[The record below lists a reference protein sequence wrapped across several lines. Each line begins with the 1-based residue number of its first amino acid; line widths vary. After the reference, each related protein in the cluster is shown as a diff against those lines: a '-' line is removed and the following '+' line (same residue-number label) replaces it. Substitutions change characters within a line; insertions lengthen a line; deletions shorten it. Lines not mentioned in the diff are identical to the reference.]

1 MASQPMHDDDST
13 HAATSER
20 PKARRKK
27 SQGRPRAGKRRA
39 GSFLETLELAQLAAR
54 LRQQWSRRRST
65 ARTFAMTEAAPSTTG
80 EPSAAPSCGSTEATE
95 AKPAGGSHGGG
106 DTGHTTNNRTSLGD
120 PAPHPPPATAGY
132 HGVSLGDFQEAFHN
146 VMGHVY
152 VADENTI
159 HIMQFSYDGQGP
171 DAFFAVSKEDKLGGT
186 PTKLKNEKD
195 ENTKLAKYDNED
207 IMIKLDD
214 KITDYKSFGV
224 YCFQASASFG
234 YVTITDAA
242 TVKEMELTV
251 EEASATE
258 EIKVT
263 LMNQNTMK
271 VSLKYTGADA
281 DDIFVYG
288 GKEMPPTVDA
298 GTKLSDE
305 KLSGEANGASTDTM
319 ISLHDKDWTS
329 YKWVAFFDTTGT
341 AKGNVKIPDKL
352 TVPYVKAPTS
362 RRHGVKGRHA
372 AGTLAVKAA
381 PRKARLLVCSYGE
394 SGVVKTMV
402 PSDGLC
408 DVVFYTDVTYDGDAE
423 AIVPKDGGPAFDVLK
438 SAAKKYTRTSFGT
451 SMATGAIADATKEKK
466 SELMAAMADLFS
478 AKMLHFGML
487 NVENIE
493 DYDNLKDADLQYIK
507 VADEFLKRKT
517 SARSYHKALGLS
529 LRDGSKGA
537 KILDAAKR
545 VSDDFPE
552 LTMVIIKLHTEN
564 FGPAGDHWP
573 LAPNPDDVD
582 LSEHNALSL
591 AAIKDDMEEQLEAI
605 SSQGKYALL
614 SFAMFAR
621 TYRMKKTW
629 NGAAAREMSESSLN
643 MDYSSV
649 CKMKTQ
655 KDSEDTGT
663 LYATDEHKK
672 FLALFDSAS
681 TFTKKANKRL
691 SMMPQNFTGLAVYNV
706 EMDDYKGACGK
717 GKFVRLKAI
726 KSALAA

>member
-1 MASQPMHDDDST
+1 MMLIIGGIILLIVLG
-13 HAATSER
+13 AAGVFVVLSG
-20 PKARRKK
+20 K
-27 SQGRPRAGKRRA
+27 SSGG
-39 GSFLETLELAQLAAR
+39 E
-54 LRQQWSRRRST
+54 
-65 ARTFAMTEAAPSTTG
+65 STTVSSVKPG
-80 EPSAAPSCGSTEATE
+80 VEVDKTPIDVPSVVP
-95 AKPAGGSHGGG
+95 
-106 DTGHTTNNRTSLGD
+106 
-120 PAPHPPPATAGY
+120 PAPLAGY
-132 HGVSLGDFQEAFHN
+132 QGVKIGPIVHKSNNVTGNVYAADDKTFHI
-146 VMGHVY
+146 
-152 VADENTI
+152 T
-159 HIMQFSYDGQGP
+159 QFSYDGLAP
-171 DAFFAVSKEDKLGGT
+171 DAHFAVSKEADLKTPVKLHDEKDTEVKLGVYT
-186 PTKLKNEKD
+186 TKN
-195 ENTKLAKYDNED
+195 
-207 IMIKLDD
+207 IKIKTTETID
-214 KITDYKSFGV
+214 KYKSFGV
-224 YCFQASASFG
+224 YCFSAGKAFG
-234 YVTITDAA
+234 VVEIPTPFTVPSEKEETIKDPNEIEPPTATIVDSKNIIIKAFKYTGTDPIEIFAYAGKGKEIKKDVGTKISTAKINEADAKDVTIT
-242 TVKEMELTV
+242 TN
-251 EEASATE
+251 TE
-258 EIKVT
+258 SWED
-263 LMNQNTMK
+263 
-271 VSLKYTGADA
+271 YD
-281 DDIFVYG
+281 
-288 GKEMPPTVDA
+288 
-298 GTKLSDE
+298 
-305 KLSGEANGASTDTM
+305 
-319 ISLHDKDWTS
+319 
-329 YKWVAFFDTTGT
+329 WVALIDETSGVV
-341 AKGNVKIPDKL
+341 KGKIMITKPL
-352 TVPYVKAPTS
+352 TVPLASTTTV
-362 RRHGVKGRHA
+362 RRRASKGRRA

-408 DVVFYTDVTYDGDAE
+408 DVVFYTDVTYDGEAE

-438 SAAKKYTRTSFGT
+438 SAATKYTKTSFGT
-451 SMATGAIADATKEKK
+451 SMATGTIADAAREKK
-466 SELMAAMADLFS
+466 SELMAAMADLFG
-478 AKMLHFGML
+478 AKMFHFGML

-507 VADEFLKRKT
+507 VANEFLKGKS
-517 SARSYHKALGLS
+517 SARLYHKALGLS

-545 VSDDFPE
+545 VTDDFPE

-564 FGPAGDHWP
+564 YGPAGDHWP

-591 AAIKDDMEEQLEAI
+591 AAIKDDMEEQLQAI

-649 CKMKTQ
+649 CKMKTE

-681 TFTKKANKRL
+681 TFTKKTSKRL
-691 SMMPQNFTGLAVYNV
+691 SVMPQNFTGLAVYNV

>member
-1 MASQPMHDDDST
+1 
-13 HAATSER
+13 
-20 PKARRKK
+20 
-27 SQGRPRAGKRRA
+27 
-39 GSFLETLELAQLAAR
+39 
-54 LRQQWSRRRST
+54 
-65 ARTFAMTEAAPSTTG
+65 MTEAAPSQAG
-80 EPSAAPSCGSTEATE
+80 EPSAAPASTAEGAAAGGEGSNMMLIIGAIILLLVLGAAGIFLVFSGKSTGKSTDATE
-95 AKPAGGSHGGG
+95 GKAADNG
-106 DTGHTTNNRTSLGD
+106 DHKEKGHEDTTSPLGP
-120 PAPHPPPATAGY
+120 PAPPTAHELHGY
-132 HGVSLGDFQEAFHN
+132 HGIHVGAFKEAVHN

-152 VADENTI
+152 VADEKTI
-159 HIMQFSYDGQGP
+159 HIMQFSYDGKGP
-171 DAFFAVSKEDKLGGT
+171 DAFFAVSKEEKLGGT
-186 PTKLKNEKD
+186 PEKLKNEKGED
-195 ENTKLAKYDNED
+195 TKLAKYENANV
-207 IMIKLDD
+207 MVKLE
-214 KITDYKSFGV
+214 KELTEYKSFGV
-224 YCFQASASFG
+224 YCFKAKASFG
-234 YVTITDAA
+234 YVPITAA
-242 TVKEMELTV
+242 EVPKEMELPV
-251 EEASATE
+251 LEPAPEEAIT
-258 EIKVT
+258 VHLT
-263 LMNQNTMK
+263 NQNTMK
-271 VSLKYTGADA
+271 VSIKSTATELPVIHVYVSQEVPPAMKTSTPIRPDKLEVGAEEA
-281 DDIFVYG
+281 
-288 GKEMPPTVDA
+288 KETEVVLP
-298 GTKLSDE
+298 
-305 KLSGEANGASTDTM
+305 
-319 ISLHDKDWTS
+319 DKDWMS
-329 YKWVAFFDTTGT
+329 YKSVGFFDANGVL
-341 AKGNVKIPDKL
+341 KGYVAIPDKL
-352 TVPYVKAPTS
+352 TVPYVQHASS
-362 RRHGVKGRHA
+362 RRGIKGRHA

-423 AIVPKDGGPAFDVLK
+423 AIVPKDGSPAFDVLK
-438 SAAKKYTRTSFGT
+438 SAARKYTRTSFGT
-451 SMATGAIADATKEKK
+451 SMATGAIADAAKEKK

-507 VADEFLKRKT
+507 VADEFLKRKP

-545 VSDDFPE
+545 VSVDFPE

-591 AAIKDDMEEQLEAI
+591 AAIKDDIEEQLEAI
-605 SSQGKYALL
+605 SSQRKYALL

-629 NGAAAREMSESSLN
+629 SGAAAREMSESSLN

-649 CKMKTQ
+649 CKMKTE

-691 SMMPQNFTGLAVYNV
+691 SMMPRNFTGLAVYNV

>member
-1 MASQPMHDDDST
+1 MMLIIGAIILILVLGAAAIFVVLSGKSSGGST
-13 HAATSER
+13 DA
-20 PKARRKK
+20 
-27 SQGRPRAGKRRA
+27 
-39 GSFLETLELAQLAAR
+39 
-54 LRQQWSRRRST
+54 
-65 ARTFAMTEAAPSTTG
+65 
-80 EPSAAPSCGSTEATE
+80 TEATKQSGE
-95 AKPAGGSHGGG
+95 IGGG
-106 DTGHTTNNRTSLGD
+106 HGTKNKTKDD
-120 PAPHPPPATAGY
+120 PAPPTPAESAGY
-132 HGVSLGDFQEAFHN
+132 HGVSLGAFKETVHN
-146 VMGHVY
+146 VMGNVY
-152 VADENTI
+152 VADEQTI
-159 HIMQFSYDGQGP
+159 HIMQFSYDGKGP

-186 PTKLKNEKD
+186 QEKLKDEKD
-195 ENTKLAKYDNED
+195 QEVKLGTYDNAD
-207 IMIKLDD
+207 IMIKLGDS
-214 KITDYKSFGV
+214 IAGYKSFGV

-234 YVTITDAA
+234 YVSIPPGIQ
-242 TVKEMELTV
+242 VKEMDLNV
-251 EEASATE
+251 DGKSADE

-263 LMNQNTMK
+263 LTNQKTMK
-271 VSLKYTGADA
+271 VSIKTNAADVPEIYVHGSNDIPPKKDDPKLRPEKLEVGTADA
-281 DDIFVYG
+281 EENEV
-288 GKEMPPTVDA
+288 V
-298 GTKLSDE
+298 LS
-305 KLSGEANGASTDTM
+305 
-319 ISLHDKDWTS
+319 DKDWTAHKS
-329 YKWVAFFDTTGT
+329 VGFFDQSGEL
-341 AKGNVKIPDKL
+341 KGYVTIPAQLK
-352 TVPYVKAPTS
+352 VPYVKSST
-362 RRHGVKGRHA
+362 RRRAIKGRHA

-507 VADEFLKRKT
+507 VADEFLKRKA

-649 CKMKTQ
+649 CKMKTE
-655 KDSEDTGT
+655 KDTEDTGT
-663 LYATDEHKK
+663 LYASDEHKK

-691 SMMPQNFTGLAVYNV
+691 SMMPRNFTGLAVYNV